1 MKNFHMKFEN
11 KKVLNYYNFLVTV
24 TSFNINY
31 KDLDLMEN
39 LIALYSIK
47 SRNALL
53 KIKFS
58 EYASR
63 YSKMEMYQ

>member
-1 MKNFHMKFEN
+1 MLEC
-11 KKVLNYYNFLVTV
+11 
-24 TSFNINY
+24 NINY
-31 KDLDLMEN
+31 KDLELMEN

-47 SRNALL
+47 NRTELL

-63 YSKMEMYQ
+63 YSIRDN